1 MKITCKSLG
10 ETKLLT
16 IGNEY
21 EVINES
27 DNRYTI
33 LNDKGIQKNYAKNLF
48 DVFVEV
54 PPVPAKIIINEL
66 NIETNA
72 DSIGDEEDGYSDI
85 NVSIEIKGDNNF
97 DFKYKLGGI
106 ESYDSEISCGV
117 SQLTGINSM
126 MLAFANLK
134 YNLKEYIS
142 ENNFELN
149 EEINLNDTL
158 KDIKSGVLQDI
169 TAEVSESNQS
179 CGILLIS
186 TNITDNKDL
195 DDDIVELLDEM
206 SVSVNEFN
214 NPNSGNTCKIWN
226 INLNE

>member
-1 MKITCKSLG
+1 MKLTCKSLG

-27 DNRYTI
+27 GNRYTI
-33 LNDKGIQKNYAKNLF
+33 LNDRGIQKNYSKNLF
-48 DVFVEV
+48 NVVAEIPV
-54 PPVPAKIIINEL
+54 APPVPAKIIINEL

-72 DSIGDEEDGYSDI
+72 EYDEDDSSI
-85 NVSIEIKGDNNF
+85 NVSIDIKGDNNF
-97 DFKYKLGGI
+97 NFKYSFRDIGI
-106 ESYDSEISCGV
+106 HDTEISCGI
-117 SQLTGINSM
+117 SQLTGLNRTMIQ
-126 MLAFANLK
+126 FVNLK
-134 YNLKEYIS
+134 SNLTKYI
-142 ENNFELN
+142 EDNNFELN
-149 EEINLNDTL
+149 VEINLNDTL

-169 TAEVSESNQS
+169 TAEVLG
-179 CGILLIS
+179 GILLIS
-186 TNITDNKDL
+186 TNITNNEDL
-195 DDDIVELLDEM
+195 DEDLIELLDEM